1 MHRTIHRVRTVTPAL
16 TLAVLL
22 AAAAAACGGEDAPTA
37 PTAPTAPA
45 NVTVTFSGTVARNG
59 ANTHPFTTDGGTVT
73 AVISAL
79 SPDSTAVVGLVLGTW
94 NGSSCQTVI
103 ANDRATQGTPVIGTA
118 SGSGELCIRLYD
130 ATGELAGPTA
140 YEVQVVHPQRS

>member
-1 MHRTIHRVRTVTPAL
+1 MPRTIDRVRTVTPAL
-16 TLAVLL
+16 TLAVIL
-22 AAAAAACGGEDAPTA
+22 AAAATACGGEDAPTT
-37 PTAPTAPA
+37 PTAPTVPA

-73 AVISAL
+73 AIISAL
-79 SPDSTAVVGLVLGTW
+79 SPDSTAVLGLVLGTW

-130 ATGELAGPTA
+130 ATGALAGPTA
-140 YEVQVVHPQRS
+140 YQVQVVHPQRS